1 MNPSTIYSKSG
12 KGVQEASG
20 KTSLLKRPDR
30 AVLSAIDGRATL
42 KEVAEKVGR
51 TYDAP
56 FQAVVQQLDKDGFIR
71 EVSSHAGAAPAPAS
85 RPGTPPP
92 SRPAPA
98 KPGAAMDPA
107 SDLDF
112 SSLGGTRIGGITP
125 AKPAA
130 QSAARPAPPPP
141 PSRPA
146 APAPQQSP
154 QAKAQQSALDK
165 AREEREAKAAAERE
179 RVRKEVEDKA
189 RAELEVKMRAEA
201 EQKMKDE
208 AEARLKAAA
217 AAEAEAK
224 VKAAREAA
232 LRAAAEAKAKAEAEA
247 KAKLEAERKAREEM
261 ERRLEAER
269 KAREEAERKAKEE
282 AERIRREAEEKAR
295 REAEEKARREAEEL
309 RQRLEAERKARLEE
323 EAKRQEAERKAKEEV
338 ERARLEAEEK
348 ARLMRE
354 EAERKA
360 QAEADR
366 VRRELEAERRQL
378 EEERRRQ
385 EEDRA
390 ALAAAQAVAGV
401 PAPPAKPA
409 NPESFADSLM
419 SDLDSFTNKDEEEQK
434 ARAEAEQQTRAEAE
448 RRRREAAE
456 REAAEARRRQEE
468 GARREQE
475 EARRREEDKR
485 KAREEEERL
494 AREEERRRREAEEI
508 QRKAEAATAAA
519 MAKQAGAAAEQ
530 DIPIGDDDLDMDEV
544 KKERKA
550 LGIDEKKLK
559 EKEKEAERQARKRKR
574 AEEKRRREAEKA
586 AAKAA
591 RVVAPSGRARPAS
604 SWGRPVALFLLVV
617 LAIAVGVAQF
627 VPLDVAPFEQ
637 AATEALG
644 QPVSIGSARLSLY
657 TGVQLRFENVRIGN
671 TLIARAAAHPALT
684 SLLGKRKDFNLIEL
698 EGLSLPQEKFGEAL
712 FAKVKGSRL
721 SVERIK
727 IRDLALPGRLVLPKP
742 LEADIS
748 LDARGMLR
756 SASVRGPDGLDARV
770 VPKGEALELQ
780 ATAAGFPLPIAPDVT
795 LSQFAMKGTASRFG
809 LDIAEWGGAIYNG
822 AVSGTAK
829 VRWGSTWEVDG
840 VLTVRGIN
848 AAVFAPALLS
858 EGNAEGT
865 GRFSMSGPDPARL
878 LATSRVDGRFRIG
891 KGTLG
896 SFDLARAIQTRGKDA
911 KGTTQFAELDGQVS
925 YDAGAV
931 ALRNLTLGAGA
942 LNAGASADITKTG
955 ALSGRI
961 VADVRTAAQT
971 LSATLNLAG
980 TLKEPQV
987 RD

>member
-20 KTSLLKRPDR
+20 KTSLLKRPER

-56 FQAVVQQLDKDGFIR
+56 FQALVQQLDKDGFIR

-98 KPGAAMDPA
+98 KPAAMDPA

-112 SSLGGTRIGGITP
+112 SSLGGTKIGGMTP
-125 AKPAA
+125 AKP
-130 QSAARPAPPPP
+130 AARPAPPPP
-141 PSRPA
+141 PPKPA
-146 APAPQQSP
+146 AAAPQQSP

-165 AREEREAKAAAERE
+165 AREDREAKVAADRE

-189 RAELEVKMRAEA
+189 RAELELKMRAEA

-208 AEARLKAAA
+208 AEARAKAAA

-354 EAERKA
+354 ESERKA
-360 QAEADR
+360 QEEADR
-366 VRRELEAERRQL
+366 VRRELDAERRQL

-385 EEDRA
+385 EQERA
-390 ALAAAQAVAGV
+390 ALAAAQAVAAV
-401 PAPPAKPA
+401 PAQPAKPA

-434 ARAEAEQQTRAEAE
+434 ARAEADQQTRAEAE

-456 REAAEARRRQEE
+456 REAADARRRQEE
-468 GARREQE
+468 EARREQE
-475 EARRREEDKR
+475 EARRRDEEKR

-494 AREEERRRREAEEI
+494 VREEERRRREAEAI

-519 MAKQAGAAAEQ
+519 MAKQAGAAADQ
-530 DIPIGDDDLDMDEV
+530 DIPISDDDLDMDEV
-544 KKERKA
+544 KSERKA

-591 RVVAPSGRARPAS
+591 KVVAPSGRARPAS
-604 SWGRPVALFLLVV
+604 SWGRPAALFLLVV
-617 LAIAVGVAQF
+617 FVIAVGVAHF

-657 TGVQLRFENVRIGN
+657 SGVQLRFENVRIGN

-684 SLLGKRKDFNLIEL
+684 SLLGEHKDFNLVEL
-698 EGLSLPQEKFGEAL
+698 DGLSLAQEKFGEAL
-712 FAKVKGSRL
+712 FSKVKGSRF

-727 IRDLALPGRLVLPKP
+727 IRGLALPGRLVLPKP

-748 LDARGMLR
+748 LDGRGALR
-756 SASVRGPDGLDARV
+756 SATVRGPDGLDARI
-770 VPKGEALELQ
+770 VPKGDALELQ

-795 LSQFAMKGTASRFG
+795 LSQFAMKGTANRFG
-809 LDIAEWGGAIYNG
+809 MDIAEWGGAIYNG
-822 AVSGTAK
+822 AISGTAK
-829 VRWGSTWEVDG
+829 VRWGSTWGVDG
-840 VLTVRGIN
+840 VMTVRGIN

-858 EGNAEGT
+858 QGNAEGT

-896 SFDLARAIQTRGKDA
+896 SFDLARAIQTRGKEA
-911 KGTTQFAELDGQVS
+911 SGTTQFAELDGQVS